1 MVDTVEAMV
10 DIAARGRL
18 RLLLLLSRKQLL
30 PTVVDTTVD
39 TVEAMVDTVARGR
52 LRPRPTVDM
61 VDIAA
66 RGRLRLLLL
75 LSRKQ
80 LLPTVVDTTVDT
92 VEAMVDTVVATVADM
107 VDIVARGRPRPTV
120 AMVDTVVDMEA
131 TEALVTEDKQ
141 QYFLLN

>member
-1 MVDTVEAMV
+1 M
-10 DIAARGRL
+10 G
-18 RLLLLLSRKQLL
+18 L

-52 LRPRPTVDM
+52 LRPGPTVDMVDTTVDTVEAM

-66 RGRLRLLLL
+66 RGRLRLRL
-75 LSRKQ
+75 

-92 VEAMVDTVVATVADM
+92 VEDMVDTVV
-107 VDIVARGRPRPTV
+107 RGKLMPTA

>member
-1 MVDTVEAMV
+1 MVDTMVDTVEAMV

-61 VDIAA
+61 VDTVEAMVDIAA

-92 VEAMVDTVVATVADM
+92 VEAM
-107 VDIVARGRPRPTV
+107 
-120 AMVDTVVDMEA
+120 
-131 TEALVTEDKQ
+131 
-141 QYFLLN
+141 

>member
-1 MVDTVEAMV
+1 MVDTVARGRLRPRPTVDMVDTMVDTVEAMV

-52 LRPRPTVDM
+52 LRPRPTVDTVEAM

-75 LSRKQ
+75 LSLRQ
-80 LLPTVVDTTVDT
+80 LLPTVVDT
-92 VEAMVDTVVATVADM
+92 
-107 VDIVARGRPRPTV
+107 
-120 AMVDTVVDMEA
+120 
-131 TEALVTEDKQ
+131 
-141 QYFLLN
+141 